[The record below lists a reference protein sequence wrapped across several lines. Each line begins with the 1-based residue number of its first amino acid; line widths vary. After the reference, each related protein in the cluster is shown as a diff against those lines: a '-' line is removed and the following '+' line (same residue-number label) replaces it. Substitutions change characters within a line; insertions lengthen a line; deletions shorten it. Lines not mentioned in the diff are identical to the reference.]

1 MTERRD
7 TIRVHRM
14 PLGPFQTNCFLVEDV
29 ATHDA
34 LVVDPGGD
42 APAIR
47 ARVADLGLRPVQ
59 VVHTHGHM
67 DHCLASTVLAR
78 HFDVPIAMHAA
89 DLPLYRNMPRQVEA
103 LMGPGAA
110 AAMGAIDALEPAV
123 LLADGDRVT
132 VGQSEAEV
140 LHLPGHSPGG
150 IGLLFRTAPA
160 VLICGDTLFA
170 DGVGRTDLW
179 GGDWNVLLASIRDRI
194 FVLPDD
200 TVVHCGHGPD
210 TTVGRE
216 KAGFPY

>member
-1 MTERRD
+1 MTEEGD
-7 TIRVHRM
+7 TIRVYRI
-14 PLGPFQTNCFLVEDV
+14 PLGPFQTNCYLVEDV
-29 ATHDA
+29 ATKDA

-42 APAIR
+42 MPVLL
-47 ARVADLGLRPVQ
+47 ARVADLGLRPVL
-59 VVHTHGHM
+59 VVQTHGHM
-67 DHCLASTVLAR
+67 DHCMASTAVAR
-78 HFDVPIAMHAA
+78 HFNVQIAMHEA

-110 AAMGAIDALEPAV
+110 AAMGVIDAMEPAV

-132 VGQSEAEV
+132 VGRSEAEV

-150 IGLLFRTAPA
+150 IGLLFRTVPPT
-160 VLICGDTLFA
+160 LICGDTLFA

-179 GGDWNVLLASIRDRI
+179 GGDGQVLLSSIRDRI
-194 FVLPDD
+194 FVLPGD